1 MNEATEFEI
10 LRSLHTLWLR
20 GGLISTEVSILLKNQ
35 CGILLTSLTETEI
48 NGESTDGK
56 TKYRIGRE

>member
-20 GGLISTEVSILLKNQ
+20 GGITPETVSILLKNQ
-35 CGILLTSLTETEI
+35 CGIILTSLTQDEI
-48 NGESTDGK
+48 NGETTDGT

>member
-10 LRSLHTLWLR
+10 LRSLHTLWLK
-20 GGLISTEVSILLKNQ
+20 GGITSETVSILLKNQ
-35 CGILLTSLTETEI
+35 CGIILTSLTQDEI
-48 NGESTDGK
+48 NGESTDGT

>member
-20 GGLISTEVSILLKNQ
+20 GGVSSTAVSILLKNQ
-35 CGILLTSLTETEI
+35 CGIILTSMTEEEI
-48 NGESTDGK
+48 NGESTDGT
-56 TKYRIGRE
+56 TKYRIGKQ

>member
-20 GGLISTEVSILLKNQ
+20 GGITSTAVSILLKNQ
-35 CGILLTSLTETEI
+35 CGIILTSLTQDEI
-48 NGESTDGK
+48 NGETTDGK